1 MLIID
6 IWNRTMLMTM
16 MTMTMRRKK
25 RKKKRKWRVLEEAA
39 TTLRLRQMIQ
49 LINRWYGRWQQ
60 APASLLVVQPHGD
73 QLWAS

>member
-6 IWNRTMLMTM
+6 IWNRIMLMMTTTTM
-16 MTMTMRRKK
+16 RRRKK
-25 RKKKRKWRVLEEAA
+25 RKKKQKWRVLEVAA

-60 APASLLVVQPHGD
+60 APASLLVVLTHGN

>member
-6 IWNRTMLMTM
+6 IWNRTMLMMTT
-16 MTMTMRRKK
+16 TMTRRRRK
-25 RKKKRKWRVLEEAA
+25 RKKKRNWRVLEEAA

-60 APASLLVVQPHGD
+60 APAFLLVVQIHGNR
-73 QLWAS
+73 LWAS